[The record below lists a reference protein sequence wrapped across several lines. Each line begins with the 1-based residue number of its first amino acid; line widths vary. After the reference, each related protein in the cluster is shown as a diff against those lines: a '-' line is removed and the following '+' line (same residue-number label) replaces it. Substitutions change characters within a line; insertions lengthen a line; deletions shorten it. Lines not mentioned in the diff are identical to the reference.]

1 MRRGFEKHRDEP
13 ISLEARWIEVVQEG
27 AETRFVLITPP
38 GLEERIGT
46 WTGVVLECD
55 DIRSTY
61 EELSSC
67 GVEFTEEPTMQPWGM
82 MQAQFKDQDG
92 NGFVLVQ
99 SLEA

>member
-1 MRRGFEKHRDEP
+1 M
-13 ISLEARWIEVVQEG
+13 
-27 AETRFVLITPP
+27 T
-38 GLEERIGT
+38 
-46 WTGVVLECD
+46 
-55 DIRSTY
+55 RSTY

-99 SLEA
+99 P